1 MILQNI
7 PRHWKV
13 CIALSSLLSFWSTG
27 TGLQACYYETENEE
41 LRYMLFNPDLLQDRA
56 WWSFFYSAH
65 AQAFTG
71 QYYST
76 RDEDQLIAG
85 WITAVGAS
93 PADTTAA
100 WACIFGEPSDSA
112 LAVNTFYKK
121 LQQKPAALAC
131 YQALKQYEDLAA
143 SEPTWFDAGE
153 KPTPDAYDSAL
164 QRVSAL
170 LAREQNSFLQK
181 KYAFLLTKLAF
192 YAPDGALFDATYNR
206 YFKDVATPG
215 VLDWWAMHY
224 KAMTLEGRNTDS
236 ANYFH
241 ARVFSHATAKMMVS
255 RQFFSRRNMP
265 GVLALATDN
274 NARADVYVLQEA
286 INPGRGL
293 EGIRQVYMLA
303 PDHPYLPMLIGRE
316 VNKFEDWLGTTRY
329 VDATVSSRDYWGER
343 AVMENWQRDRQY
355 LDEFVK
361 AVQAMDGLAKRYPVY
376 VNLVLTNLS
385 LMQGKGNAA
394 AGYLDRVPT
403 TDPVVAYQVTALRA
417 VQITL
422 QEDVRDR
429 AVQEKLGGLYKTLL
443 ADRVGQFESQKIL
456 FSLSTYLRY
465 TFAQHGLVGL
475 AGLFDHY
482 AVDKFCYGCIPH
494 GTFEYSLI
502 RYLDRYASTADLEA
516 LLQVYNRTD
525 KNTLEEVLLRPYPH
539 PHYFQDL
546 LATKYLRKGD
556 VINALATLR
565 KVPDAFWSTFANAQY
580 YLDRDPFT
588 VNEELLAGQTM
599 AMYTK
604 REIVEKL
611 FALDT
616 TAGQDPSQ
624 RAHNYFML
632 GNAWFT
638 FTTHAWFMLS
648 YGAREWAPDVSV
660 FAMGY
665 TNARRYFKMALAV
678 EHDPERQARIIYMLA
693 HLSESRKE
701 KIEYARQYEQYETT
715 AFYGRRNCLT
725 LHDLA
730 EKN

>member
-1 MILQNI
+1 MTLRNI
-7 PRHWKV
+7 PRHWKL

-27 TGLQACYYETENEE
+27 TGLQACYYRAENEE

-65 AQAFTG
+65 AQAFNG

-85 WITAVGAS
+85 WIAAVGAS
-93 PADTTAA
+93 SADTAAA
-100 WACIFGEPSDSA
+100 WACVFGAPSDST
-112 LAVNTFYKK
+112 LAVNTFYEK
-121 LQQKPAALAC
+121 LKQKPAVLAC
-131 YQALKQYEDLAA
+131 YQALRQYEDLAA
-143 SEPTWFDAGE
+143 FEPAWFDADE
-153 KPTPDAYDSAL
+153 KPEPEVYDAAL
-164 QRVSAL
+164 RRVSTL
-170 LAREQNSFLQK
+170 LAREQNPFLQK

-192 YAPDGALFDATYNR
+192 YAPDHALFNATYNR
-206 YFKDVATPG
+206 YFKNVATPG
-215 VLDWWAMHY
+215 ILDWWAMHY
-224 KAMTLEGRNTDS
+224 KAMTLEGRYTDS

-255 RQFFSRRNMP
+255 RQFFSRRNMS
-265 GVLALATDN
+265 GVLALAKENST
-274 NARADVYVLQEA
+274 RADVYVLQEV
-286 INPGRGL
+286 INPGRSL
-293 EGIRQVYMLA
+293 EGIRQVYTLA
-303 PDHPYLPMLIGRE
+303 PDHPHLPMLIGRE

-329 VDATVSSRDYWGER
+329 VDATVSPRDYWGER

-361 AVQAMDGLAKRYPVY
+361 ALQAMDGLARRYPAY
-376 VNLVLTNLS
+376 MNLVLANLS
-385 LMQGKGNAA
+385 LMQGDGQAA
-394 AGYLDRVPT
+394 ALHLDLVPT
-403 TDPVVAYQVTALRA
+403 TDPVVAYQVTAFRA

-422 QEDVRDR
+422 EEDVRDR
-429 AVQEKLGGLYKTLL
+429 AVQEKLGVLYKTLL

-456 FSLSTYLRY
+456 FSLNTYLRY
-465 TFAQHGLVGL
+465 TFARAGLVGL

-482 AVDKFCYGCIPH
+482 AVDKFCYSCVTY
-494 GTFEYSLI
+494 GTFEYTLI

-516 LLQVYNRTD
+516 LLKVYNRAD
-525 KNTLEEVLLRPYPH
+525 KNTLEEVLLKPHSH
-539 PHYFQDL
+539 PHYFEDL

-556 VINALATLR
+556 VVNALATLR
-565 KVPDAFWSTFANAQY
+565 KIPDGFWSTFANAQY

-599 AMYTK
+599 ITYTK

-611 FALDT
+611 YALDT
-616 TAGQDPSQ
+616 AAAQDPRQ
-624 RAHNYFML
+624 RADHYFML

-648 YGAREWAPDVSV
+648 YGDGSATPDDGVY
-660 FAMGY
+660 AIGY
-665 TNARRYFKMALAV
+665 MNSRKYFKKALEV
-678 EHDPERQARIIYMLA
+678 EQDRDKRAKIIYMLA
-693 HLSESRKE
+693 HLSESKKE
-701 KIEYARQYEQYETT
+701 KVEYARQYEQYETT